1 MKKLFKLIFG
11 LIAGVIILAIVIVVA
26 TFVLL
31 RDNTQAP
38 VDEFHANQNIVLV
51 DELANSFDDY
61 FSGQTTSINASI
73 TQGNFNGIIYK
84 KILEKNPNYLQG
96 TDTASNDYKYIS
108 HQNEFGIRGI
118 WVEFADKQIIITLG
132 IDSLLGFRFP
142 SAARLYL
149 GLDLEAAPENEI
161 VVSIEKIKLGKIGIS
176 KGGLFTRLLKKSGVD
191 VSNEIN
197 EFLKDSNGE
206 SFGYFNQD
214 ELEISVYKDKLLGM
228 LSDDSSALNVFKALF
243 DLSEKNELLSLSLK
257 KTGLEIDLD
266 LNKMKDNDSLYQV
279 PEAERITTEEQ
290 LNQMLANK
298 SLDLVLSAHAKQAD
312 NFYIQLTENEVNK
325 IIDYYMKDQ
334 VMGAKTIELG
344 SKMLVMETLTPVMVV
359 LNNKLFF
366 AIKLKMYFEDTPGEA
381 FETILK
387 MEATPT
393 VNNNDLVFV
402 LGDLSAGETSLSAQD
417 LDGIL
422 ALLGNSDILSD
433 GELVIPDFANQFST
447 DQLVF
452 SQMTVSSGYIKMD
465 FTGKDQDANDLILE
479 VQNVIKDAINNVV
492 EPNLIVKDELI
503 AFAARSL
510 VNSSHLKNT
519 LDVIKAELTSN
530 QENLLLAQLMLL
542 IDAELPVGK
551 SVTFLVVSP

>member
-118 WVEFADKQIIITLG
+118 WVELADKQIIITLG

-197 EFLKDSNGE
+197 EFFKDSNGE

-228 LSDDSSALNVFKALF
+228 LSDDSGALNVFKALF

>member
-38 VDEFHANQNIVLV
+38 TDEFHANQNIVLV

-118 WVEFADKQIIITLG
+118 WVELADKQIIITLG

>member
-197 EFLKDSNGE
+197 EFFKDSNGE

-228 LSDDSSALNVFKALF
+228 LSDDSGALNVFKALF

>member
-38 VDEFHANQNIVLV
+38 TDEFHANQNIVLV

-214 ELEISVYKDKLLGM
+214 ELEISIYKDKLLGM

-393 VNNNDLVFV
+393 VNNN
-402 LGDLSAGETSLSAQD
+402 
-417 LDGIL
+417 
-422 ALLGNSDILSD
+422 
-433 GELVIPDFANQFST
+433 
-447 DQLVF
+447 
-452 SQMTVSSGYIKMD
+452 
-465 FTGKDQDANDLILE
+465 
-479 VQNVIKDAINNVV
+479 
-492 EPNLIVKDELI
+492 
-503 AFAARSL
+503 
-510 VNSSHLKNT
+510 
-519 LDVIKAELTSN
+519 
-530 QENLLLAQLMLL
+530 
-542 IDAELPVGK
+542 
-551 SVTFLVVSP
+551 

>member
-38 VDEFHANQNIVLV
+38 TDEFHANQNIVLV

-228 LSDDSSALNVFKALF
+228 LSDDSGALNVFKALF

-551 SVTFLVVSP
+551 SVTFLVVSL

>member
-38 VDEFHANQNIVLV
+38 ADEFHANQNIVLV

-118 WVEFADKQIIITLG
+118 WVELADKQIIITLG

-197 EFLKDSNGE
+197 EFFKDSNGE

-228 LSDDSSALNVFKALF
+228 LSDDSGALNVFKALF

>member
-38 VDEFHANQNIVLV
+38 ADEFHANQNIVLV

-118 WVEFADKQIIITLG
+118 WVELADKQIIITLG

-197 EFLKDSNGE
+197 EFFKDSNGE

-214 ELEISVYKDKLLGM
+214 ELEISIYKDKLLGM

>member
-1 MKKLFKLIFG
+1 
-11 LIAGVIILAIVIVVA
+11 
-26 TFVLL
+26 
-31 RDNTQAP
+31 
-38 VDEFHANQNIVLV
+38 
-51 DELANSFDDY
+51 
-61 FSGQTTSINASI
+61 
-73 TQGNFNGIIYK
+73 
-84 KILEKNPNYLQG
+84 
-96 TDTASNDYKYIS
+96 
-108 HQNEFGIRGI
+108 
-118 WVEFADKQIIITLG
+118 
-132 IDSLLGFRFP
+132 
-142 SAARLYL
+142 
-149 GLDLEAAPENEI
+149 
-161 VVSIEKIKLGKIGIS
+161 
-176 KGGLFTRLLKKSGVD
+176 
-191 VSNEIN
+191 
-197 EFLKDSNGE
+197 
-206 SFGYFNQD
+206 
-214 ELEISVYKDKLLGM
+214 
-228 LSDDSSALNVFKALF
+228 
-243 DLSEKNELLSLSLK
+243 
-257 KTGLEIDLD
+257 
-266 LNKMKDNDSLYQV
+266 
-279 PEAERITTEEQ
+279 
-290 LNQMLANK
+290 
-298 SLDLVLSAHAKQAD
+298 
-312 NFYIQLTENEVNK
+312 
-325 IIDYYMKDQ
+325 
-334 VMGAKTIELG
+334 
-344 SKMLVMETLTPVMVV
+344 
-359 LNNKLFF
+359 
-366 AIKLKMYFEDTPGEA
+366 MYFEDTPGEA

>member
-38 VDEFHANQNIVLV
+38 ADEFHANQNIVLV

-197 EFLKDSNGE
+197 EFFKDSNGE

-228 LSDDSSALNVFKALF
+228 LSDDSGALNVFKALF

>member
-96 TDTASNDYKYIS
+96 TDTDSNDYKYIS

-228 LSDDSSALNVFKALF
+228 LSDDSGALNVFKALF

-312 NFYIQLTENEVNK
+312 IFYIQLTENEVNK